1 VSTTI
6 VPFLKDG
13 SFDPETTRAMSEAF
27 DKARKLL
34 HDRGQP
40 DVVLEVIARRIIEIT
55 RGGER
60 NPDVM
65 CKQALATFGID
76 RTD

>member
-1 VSTTI
+1 MSATI
-6 VPFLKDG
+6 VPFLKDR
-13 SFDPETTRAMSEAF
+13 SFDPETVHAMGDAF

-40 DVVLEVIARRIIEIT
+40 GVVQEIIAKRIIDVART
-55 RGGER
+55 GER
-60 NPDVM
+60 NADRM
-65 CKQALATFGID
+65 CKQVLAGFGID

>member
-1 VSTTI
+1 LSATI

-13 SFDPETTRAMSEAF
+13 SFDPETVHAMGDAF

-40 DVVLEVIARRIIEIT
+40 GVVQEIIAKRIIDVART
-55 RGGER
+55 GER
-60 NPDVM
+60 NADRM
-65 CKQALATFGID
+65 CKLVLAGFGID